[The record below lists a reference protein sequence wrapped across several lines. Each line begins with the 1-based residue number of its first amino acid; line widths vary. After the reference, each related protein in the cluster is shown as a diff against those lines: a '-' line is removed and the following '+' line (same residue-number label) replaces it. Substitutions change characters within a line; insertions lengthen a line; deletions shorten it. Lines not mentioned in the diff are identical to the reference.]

1 MPSAV
6 TLPSEGHRPAKGVG
20 MGTQHHQRGR
30 WGEDLA
36 VRHLERLGLVILER
50 NWRSRT
56 GEIDI
61 VAGDRATGTIV
72 FCEVKTRSSEDFG
85 SPLAA
90 VTPRK
95 VRRLRALASEWMRS
109 HEHVAREVRIDVI
122 GILLSTRGGPTI
134 EHLRGVA

>member
-1 MPSAV
+1 
-6 TLPSEGHRPAKGVG
+6 
-20 MGTQHHQRGR
+20 MGSQHLQRGR

-36 VRHLERLGLVILER
+36 VRHLERLGLTVIDR
-50 NWRSRT
+50 NWRCRE

-61 VAGDRATGTIV
+61 VAGDADADIIII
-72 FCEVKTRSSEDFG
+72 CEVKTRSSEDFG

-109 HEHVAREVRIDVI
+109 HDHRAREVRIDVI
-122 GILLSTRGGPTI
+122 GILLDRRGAPSL

>member
-1 MPSAV
+1 
-6 TLPSEGHRPAKGVG
+6 
-20 MGTQHHQRGR
+20 MGTQHLQRGR

-36 VRHLERLGLVILER
+36 VRHLERLGLVVLER

-61 VAGDRATGTIV
+61 VARDGQTDTLV

-95 VRRLRALASEWMRS
+95 VRRLRALASEWMRAHDRS
-109 HEHVAREVRIDVI
+109 AREMRIDVI
-122 GILLSTRGGPTI
+122 GILLSTRGAPYI

>member
-1 MPSAV
+1 MFDPPGEG
-6 TLPSEGHRPAKGVG
+6 LPAREGSE
-20 MGTQHHQRGR
+20 MGTQHLRTGR

-50 NWRSRT
+50 NWRCRT

-61 VAGDRATGTIV
+61 VAGDHGTGTIV
-72 FCEVKTRSSEDFG
+72 ICEVKTRSSEDFG

-95 VRRLRALASEWMRS
+95 VRRLRALAGEWLS
-109 HEHVAREVRIDVI
+109 AHDHHAREVRIDVI
-122 GILLSTRGGPTI
+122 GIVLGTRGAPTL

>member
-1 MPSAV
+1 MVA
-6 TLPSEGHRPAKGVG
+6 
-20 MGTQHHQRGR
+20 QHMERGR

-36 VRHLERLGLVILER
+36 ARHLERLGLEILER
-50 NWRSRT
+50 NWRCRE

-61 VAGDRATGTIV
+61 IAGDGESDTII
-72 FCEVKTRSSEDFG
+72 FCEVKTRTSEDFG

-95 VRRLRALASEWMRS
+95 MQRLRVLAGEWLRS
-109 HEHVAREVRIDVI
+109 HDRHAREVRIDVI
-122 GILLSTRGGPTI
+122 GIVVGTRGAPSL

>member
-1 MPSAV
+1 
-6 TLPSEGHRPAKGVG
+6 
-20 MGTQHHQRGR
+20 MGTQHLQRGR

-36 VRHLERLGLVILER
+36 VRHLEGLGLVIIER
-50 NWRSRT
+50 NWRCRS

-61 VAGDRATGTIV
+61 VAGDARTDTIII
-72 FCEVKTRSSEDFG
+72 CEVKTRSSEDFG

-95 VRRLRALASEWMRS
+95 LRRLRTLAGEWLRA
-109 HEHVAREVRIDVI
+109 HDHCAREVRIDVI
-122 GILLSTRGGPTI
+122 GILLGGRGAPTL

>member
-1 MPSAV
+1 
-6 TLPSEGHRPAKGVG
+6 
-20 MGTQHHQRGR
+20 MGTQNLQRGR

-36 VRHLERLGLVILER
+36 ARHLERIGLIVLDR
-50 NWRSRT
+50 NWRCRA

-61 VAGDRATGTIV
+61 VAADADTDTVII
-72 FCEVKTRSSEDFG
+72 CEVKTRTTEDFG

-95 VRRLRALASEWMRS
+95 LRRLRGLAVEWMRA
-109 HEHVAREVRIDVI
+109 HDKCAREVRIDVI
-122 GILLSTRGGPTI
+122 GIVLSTGGAPNL

>member
-1 MPSAV
+1 
-6 TLPSEGHRPAKGVG
+6 
-20 MGTQHHQRGR
+20 MGAQHLQRGR

-36 VRHLERLGLVILER
+36 VRHLERLGLTVIDR

-61 VAGDRATGTIV
+61 IAGDAEADTVI

-109 HEHVAREVRIDVI
+109 HDHHAREVRIDVI
-122 GILLSTRGGPTI
+122 GIVLSTRGAPSL

>member
-1 MPSAV
+1 
-6 TLPSEGHRPAKGVG
+6 
-20 MGTQHHQRGR
+20 MGTQHLQRGR
-30 WGEDLA
+30 WGEDFA
-36 VRHLERLGLVILER
+36 ARHLERLGLVIVER
-50 NWRSRT
+50 NWRCRT

-61 VAGDRATGTIV
+61 IASDDGTIV

-95 VRRLRALASEWMRS
+95 LRRLRALASEWLRA
-109 HEHVAREVRIDVI
+109 HDHRARDVRIDVI
-122 GILLSTRGGPTI
+122 GILLGRGGHATI

>member
-1 MPSAV
+1 
-6 TLPSEGHRPAKGVG
+6 
-20 MGTQHHQRGR
+20 MGTQHLQRGR

-36 VRHLERLGLVILER
+36 VRHLERLGLTVIDR
-50 NWRSRT
+50 NWRCRE

-61 VAGDRATGTIV
+61 VAGDEERDTIV
-72 FCEVKTRSSEDFG
+72 ICEVKTRSSEDFG

-95 VRRLRALASEWMRS
+95 LRRLRALAGAWMRA
-109 HEHVAREVRIDVI
+109 HDHHAREVRIDVI
-122 GILLSTRGGPTI
+122 GILLSRSGAPSL

>member
-1 MPSAV
+1 
-6 TLPSEGHRPAKGVG
+6 
-20 MGTQHHQRGR
+20 MGTQNLQRGR

-36 VRHLERLGLVILER
+36 ARHLERLGMVILER
-50 NWRSRT
+50 NWRCRE

-61 VAGDRATGTIV
+61 VAGEPETDTIV
-72 FCEVKTRSSEDFG
+72 VCEVKTRSSEDFG

-95 VRRLRALASEWMRS
+95 LRRLRSLASAWLRA
-109 HEHVAREVRIDVI
+109 HEHRAGIVRIDVI
-122 GILLSTRGGPTI
+122 GIVLSTKGAPTL

>member
-1 MPSAV
+1 
-6 TLPSEGHRPAKGVG
+6 
-20 MGTQHHQRGR
+20 MGTQHLQRGR

-36 VRHLERLGLVILER
+36 ARHLERLGLVILER
-50 NWRSRT
+50 NWRCRT

-61 VAGDRATGTIV
+61 IASDEDTIV

-95 VRRLRALASEWMRS
+95 LRRLRALAGEWLRA
-109 HEHVAREVRIDVI
+109 HDHRARDVRIDVI
-122 GILLSTRGGPTI
+122 GILLARGDTATI

>member
-1 MPSAV
+1 
-6 TLPSEGHRPAKGVG
+6 
-20 MGTQHHQRGR
+20 MGTQHLQRGH

-36 VRHLERLGLVILER
+36 ACHLERLGLVILER
-50 NWRSRT
+50 NWRCRT

-61 VAGDRATGTIV
+61 IASDDDTIV

-95 VRRLRALASEWMRS
+95 VRRLRALASEWLGAHDHRAP
-109 HEHVAREVRIDVI
+109 HVRIDVI
-122 GILLSTRGGPTI
+122 GILLGRGGTPTI

>member
-1 MPSAV
+1 
-6 TLPSEGHRPAKGVG
+6 
-20 MGTQHHQRGR
+20 MGTQHLQRGR

-36 VRHLERLGLVILER
+36 VRHLEGLGLGIIAR
-50 NWRSRT
+50 NWRCRA

-61 VAGDRATGTIV
+61 IARDAETDTIII
-72 FCEVKTRSSEDFG
+72 CEVKTRSSEDFG

-95 VRRLRALASEWMRS
+95 LRRLRTLAGAWLHS
-109 HEHVAREVRIDVI
+109 HDHSAREVRIDVI
-122 GILLSTRGGPTI
+122 GILLDHAGAPTL

>member
-1 MPSAV
+1 
-6 TLPSEGHRPAKGVG
+6 
-20 MGTQHHQRGR
+20 MGTQHLQRGR

-36 VRHLERLGLVILER
+36 VRHLERLGLKVIDR
-50 NWRSRT
+50 NWRCRD

-61 VAGDRATGTIV
+61 VAGDEPNDTIII
-72 FCEVKTRSSEDFG
+72 CEVKTRSSEDYG

-95 VRRLRALASEWMRS
+95 LRRLRGLASEWMRT
-109 HEHVAREVRIDVI
+109 HDHRAREVRIDVI
-122 GILLSTRGGPTI
+122 GILLSRTGAPSL

>member
-1 MPSAV
+1 
-6 TLPSEGHRPAKGVG
+6 
-20 MGTQHHQRGR
+20 MGTRNLQRGR

-36 VRHLERLGLVILER
+36 ARHLERIGLTVLDR
-50 NWRSRT
+50 NWRCRA

-61 VAGDRATGTIV
+61 VAADADTDTVII
-72 FCEVKTRSSEDFG
+72 CEVKTRTTEDFG

-95 VRRLRALASEWMRS
+95 LRRLRGLATEWMRA
-109 HEHVAREVRIDVI
+109 HDNRAREVRIDVI
-122 GILLSTRGGPTI
+122 GIVLGTGGSPHL

>member
-1 MPSAV
+1 
-6 TLPSEGHRPAKGVG
+6 
-20 MGTQHHQRGR
+20 MGTQHLQRGR

-36 VRHLERLGLVILER
+36 VRHLERLGLVIIER

-61 VAGDRATGTIV
+61 VAGDSETDTIV

-85 SPLAA
+85 TPLAA

-95 VRRLRALASEWMRS
+95 LRRLRALAGEWLRERERS
-109 HEHVAREVRIDVI
+109 AREVRIDVI
-122 GILLSTRGGPTI
+122 GILLMPRGAPSI

>member
-1 MPSAV
+1 
-6 TLPSEGHRPAKGVG
+6 
-20 MGTQHHQRGR
+20 MGAEHLVRGR

-36 VRHLERLGLVILER
+36 ARHLERLGLTVLDR
-50 NWRSRT
+50 NWRCRA

-61 VAGDRATGTIV
+61 VAADDQTETIII
-72 FCEVKTRSSEDFG
+72 CEVKTRTTEDFG

-95 VRRLRALASEWMRS
+95 LRRLRGLAAEWMRA
-109 HEHVAREVRIDVI
+109 HDGHARDIRIDVI
-122 GILLSTRGGPTI
+122 GIVLGSRGAPTL

>member
-1 MPSAV
+1 MAREGSA
-6 TLPSEGHRPAKGVG
+6 
-20 MGTQHHQRGR
+20 MGTQHMQRGR

-36 VRHLERLGLVILER
+36 VRHLERLGLEILQR
-50 NWRSRT
+50 NWRTRT

-61 VAGDRATGTIV
+61 VASDSATGTLVI
-72 FCEVKTRSSEDFG
+72 CEVKTRSSEDFG

-95 VRRLRALASEWMRS
+95 VSRLRVLAAEWLRA
-109 HEHVAREVRIDVI
+109 HDRPAREVRIDVI
-122 GILLSTRGGPTI
+122 GILLTPRGEPTL